1 MINKFIKYNEA
12 KNPFAKIKNYG
23 ISNLSEEHPNLIEI
37 PVMKYVPGRRLTL
50 SQYKKYL
57 NNVFV
62 NKLIMIIH
70 IKDEKPYLT
79 YLRVKGLSIDK
90 EGNIT
95 KFHDGRDSYSYLEE
109 YNAFDV
115 EKYVELLKSLEGQ
128 TITFTKYN
136 PRIKIDGKYT
146 GGESAIVNDFN
157 LSKVYI
163 GKHDYVFFVNE
174 EDETYRVNI
183 FRDIKKPRV
192 FSIEDPY
199 GEEDWDEEI
208 LESFMTW
215 YMMPTRKRINP
226 DELTDLMKKKNID
239 KLNQD
244 FIGWVRIKP
253 VRSDYLINVTRW
265 EIGPRYNLILY
276 YYEYIFSPDKEE
288 WGGLRIKEYT
298 EKKYNIRQP
307 KLQTII
313 KYTKGEGEQIFT
325 KEDPYGEEAWDVE
338 NKILRFKDMDA

>member
-1 MINKFIKYNEA
+1 MT
-12 KNPFAKIKNYG
+12 G
-23 ISNLSEEHPNLIEI
+23 
-37 PVMKYVPGRRLTL
+37 
-50 SQYKKYL
+50 
-57 NNVFV
+57 
-62 NKLIMIIH
+62 
-70 IKDEKPYLT
+70 KP
-79 YLRVKGLSIDK
+79 
-90 EGNIT
+90 
-95 KFHDGRDSYSYLEE
+95 
-109 YNAFDV
+109 
-115 EKYVELLKSLEGQ
+115 
-128 TITFTKYN
+128 
-136 PRIKIDGKYT
+136 
-146 GGESAIVNDFN
+146 AIVNDFN

-313 KYTKGEGEQIFT
+313 KYTKG
-325 KEDPYGEEAWDVE
+325 
-338 NKILRFKDMDA
+338 LS